1 MINDE
6 QLNDRLIPDLFSR
19 PGPATTVQQRP
30 TPAASRATPRRSCF
44 GRAAG
49 DRRDGGARMP
59 AGRRWEGPCGSDA
72 TFDPALDR
80 LQQSASGAS
89 CSMVSQPSQVCQLN
103 SDTEVCSDKGGCFSR
118 GSRNR
123 RTANPRGNTRAAVRQ
138 KQPRAQ
144 SRAPEPS
151 FTARQIGTAS
161 NEAFVF
167 RFDKFG
173 KKEERLAPL
182 NFLSALALH
191 LHVTASALHCG
202 QIVRSSRLTLNKSQ

>member
-59 AGRRWEGPCGSDA
+59 AGRRWEGPCGSGT

-89 CSMVSQPSQVCQLN
+89 CSMVSQPAKSSLPTQLRYRGLLRQRGMLFTGQPQ
-103 SDTEVCSDKGGCFSR
+103 STDGKPARKHARRRSTKATESPVKS
-118 GSRNR
+118 
-123 RTANPRGNTRAAVRQ
+123 TRAQ
-138 KQPRAQ
+138 
-144 SRAPEPS
+144 
-151 FTARQIGTAS
+151 
-161 NEAFVF
+161 
-167 RFDKFG
+167 
-173 KKEERLAPL
+173 
-182 NFLSALALH
+182 LH
-191 LHVTASALHCG
+191 STSD
-202 QIVRSSRLTLNKSQ
+202 RDSQ

>member
-59 AGRRWEGPCGSDA
+59 AGRRWEGPCGSGT

-103 SDTEVCSDKGGCFSR
+103 SDKRSAQTKRDAFHGAAAIDGRQARAE
-118 GSRNR
+118 
-123 RTANPRGNTRAAVRQ
+123 TRAPPFDKSNR
-138 KQPRAQ
+138 
-144 SRAPEPS
+144 EPS
-151 FTARQIGTAS
+151 QEHQSPAS
-161 NEAFVF
+161 Q
-167 RFDKFG
+167 
-173 KKEERLAPL
+173 
-182 NFLSALALH
+182 
-191 LHVTASALHCG
+191 HV
-202 QIVRSSRLTLNKSQ
+202 R

>member
-30 TPAASRATPRRSCF
+30 TPAASRATP
-44 GRAAG
+44 
-49 DRRDGGARMP
+49 D
-59 AGRRWEGPCGSDA
+59 
-72 TFDPALDR
+72 DPASDVLPETGGTGEQGCRREGAGKALVDPGR
-80 LQQSASGAS
+80 PLIQLWIVFSSQHRVHHAAWSASKVKSA
-89 CSMVSQPSQVCQLN
+89 N
-103 SDTEVCSDKGGCFSR
+103 STQIKVCSDKGGCFSR

>member
-103 SDTEVCSDKGGCFSR
+103 SDKGLLRQRGMLFTGQPQSTDGKPARKHARRRSTKATESPVKS
-118 GSRNR
+118 
-123 RTANPRGNTRAAVRQ
+123 TRAQ
-138 KQPRAQ
+138 
-144 SRAPEPS
+144 
-151 FTARQIGTAS
+151 
-161 NEAFVF
+161 
-167 RFDKFG
+167 
-173 KKEERLAPL
+173 
-182 NFLSALALH
+182 LH
-191 LHVTASALHCG
+191 STSD
-202 QIVRSSRLTLNKSQ
+202 RDSQ